1 MEYGI
6 CLPNYPAGAS
16 ADGIDAAA
24 EVAGRL
30 DWSTVWTTDHV
41 LVDRGSAGDY
51 GRIFE
56 SMLTLAW
63 VAARHPKLKVG
74 TSILVV
80 PQRNA
85 VVLAK
90 ELASLDA
97 LSGGR
102 VVAGVGVGWNETE
115 FANLGVTDRFRVR
128 GAYLD
133 ETIRLWRHLWSGSGE
148 PFRGRFHS
156 IHDFAFGP
164 LPVQGDRLPVLVG
177 GRSEQALARAGTL
190 GDGYHSSAIGPD
202 GFARRVPIVN
212 AAAQKSGRSMS
223 FSARVNVRLGQK
235 GGTGYA
241 MRGTP
246 AAVAGQVQAFAAA
259 GVTELALNFGK
270 TDPRAVVDAAE
281 TFARDVVPLVGVTA
295 TAR

>member
-1 MEYGI
+1 VEYGI

-16 ADGIDAAA
+16 AEGIDAAA
-24 EVAGRL
+24 EVAERL
-30 DWSTVWTTDHV
+30 GWTTVWTTDHV

-56 SMLTLAW
+56 AILTLAW
-63 VAARHPKLKVG
+63 VAGRHAKVKLG
-74 TSILVV
+74 TSIAVV

-102 VVAGVGVGWNETE
+102 VVAGVGVGWNQSE
-115 FANLGVTDRFRVR
+115 FVNLGMAERFRIR

-133 ETIRLWRHLWSGSGE
+133 EAIRLWRHLWSGSGE
-148 PFRGRFHS
+148 PFHGRFHS
-156 IHDFAFGP
+156 LSDFVFGP
-164 LPVQGDRLPVLVG
+164 LPAQGERLPVLVG
-177 GRSEQALARAGTL
+177 GRSEAALERAGRL

-202 GFARRVPIVN
+202 GYARRVPIVR
-212 AAAQKSGRSMS
+212 AAAEKAGRAMS
-223 FSARVNVRLGQK
+223 FSARVNIRFGQK
-235 GGTGYA
+235 SGSGYA
-241 MRGTP
+241 MRGSP
-246 AAVAGQVQAFAAA
+246 AAVAEQVRAFADA

-270 TDPRAVVDAAE
+270 TDPKGVVEDAE
-281 TFARDVVPLVGVTA
+281 TFARDVVPLT
-295 TAR
+295 

>member
-1 MEYGI
+1 VEYGI

-16 ADGIDAAA
+16 AEGIDAAA
-24 EVAGRL
+24 EVAERL
-30 DWSTVWTTDHV
+30 GWTTVWTTDHV

-56 SMLTLAW
+56 AILTLAW
-63 VAARHPKLKVG
+63 VAGRHAKVKLG
-74 TSILVV
+74 TSIAVV

-102 VVAGVGVGWNETE
+102 VVAGVGVGWNQSE
-115 FANLGVTDRFRVR
+115 FVNLGMADRFRVR

-133 ETIRLWRHLWSGSGE
+133 EAIRLWRHLWSGSGE
-148 PFRGRFHS
+148 PFHGRFHS
-156 IHDFAFGP
+156 LSDFVFGP
-164 LPVQGDRLPVLVG
+164 LPAQGERLPVLVG
-177 GRSEQALARAGTL
+177 GRSEAALERAGRL

-202 GFARRVPIVN
+202 GYARRVPIVR
-212 AAAQKSGRSMS
+212 AAAEKAGRAMS
-223 FSARVNVRLGQK
+223 FSARVNVRFGQK
-235 GGTGYA
+235 SGSGYA
-241 MRGTP
+241 MRGSP
-246 AAVAGQVQAFAAA
+246 AAVAEQVKAFADA

-270 TDPRAVVDAAE
+270 TDPKGVVEDAE
-281 TFARDVVPLVGVTA
+281 TFARDVVPLT
-295 TAR
+295 

>member
-1 MEYGI
+1 VEYGI

-16 ADGIDAAA
+16 AEGIDAAA
-24 EVAGRL
+24 EVAERL
-30 DWSTVWTTDHV
+30 GWTTVWTTDHV

-56 SMLTLAW
+56 AILTLAW
-63 VAARHPKLKVG
+63 VAGRHAKVKLG
-74 TSILVV
+74 TSIAVV

-102 VVAGVGVGWNETE
+102 VVAGVGVGWNQSE
-115 FANLGVTDRFRVR
+115 FVNLGMADRFRVR

-133 ETIRLWRHLWSGSGE
+133 EAIRLWRHLWSGSGE
-148 PFRGRFHS
+148 PFHGRFHS
-156 IHDFAFGP
+156 LSDFVFGP
-164 LPVQGDRLPVLVG
+164 LPAQGERLPVFVG
-177 GRSEQALARAGTL
+177 GRSEAALERAGRL

-202 GFARRVPIVN
+202 GYARRVPIVR
-212 AAAQKSGRSMS
+212 AAAEKAGRAMS
-223 FSARVNVRLGQK
+223 FSARVNIRFGQK
-235 GGTGYA
+235 SGSGYA
-241 MRGTP
+241 MRGSP
-246 AAVAGQVQAFAAA
+246 AAVAEQVKAFAHA

-270 TDPRAVVDAAE
+270 TDPKAVVDDAE
-281 TFARDVVPLVGVTA
+281 TFARDVAPLI
-295 TAR
+295 